1 MFWNDA
7 SFLEIHVREHHPFA
21 GDQPALQH
29 VGDPFFFHRVPAVER
44 ALVFRGHA
52 LPILVFAQGVPP
64 RSNTTRP
71 PTIVYMIRASRM
83 VSDGIRVRSRSMIT
97 TSASLPGASEPFS
110 PSSNDAYAP
119 PVV

>member
-29 VGDPFFFHRVPAVER
+29 VGDPLFFHRVPAVER

-52 LPILVFAQGVPP
+52 LPVLVFAQGVPS

-83 VSDGIRVRSRSMIT
+83 VSDGIRVRSRSMIIKF
-97 TSASLPGASEPFS
+97 SRFPGARGRFFFFS
-110 PSSNDAYAP
+110 FHGER
-119 PVV
+119 